1 MAFSDVYSAP
11 TPPPPPL
18 TKYDVFISFNGKDT
32 RNGFTSHL
40 HYALCRNQIETFID
54 YRIEKGGEIW
64 EELVQAIRESS
75 VYLIIFSEHYASSKW
90 CLRELA
96 EIIELTNMVEKG
108 HHHIIPV
115 FYRIEPTHVRKQT
128 GSYYSVF
135 AEYDRNL
142 DNRLVRQWRKA
153 LFQAAN
159 ISGFE
164 YNHHHSRTESD
175 LIEGIVQMIIRK
187 LDQKY
192 TSELRSPFI
201 HDQNYASIESVLI
214 NSQDVR
220 TIGIWGM
227 GGIGK
232 TTIAAAIF
240 QEFSPK
246 YEGSCFLANVR
257 EESSRHGLNYIFNRL
272 LSELLQEHVHITTP
286 KIVSSAIIRR
296 LRRKKVFIVLDDV
309 NTSEL
314 LENLLGVGQDYLG
327 LGSKVIVTTRD
338 KHVLLSRSVDH
349 IHEVM
354 EMNEENSLKLFS
366 LNAFNRNHPPEN
378 GYWDLS
384 KRALAYARGNP
395 LALKVLGSFLH
406 SKTEK
411 EWDNALTKLKR
422 IPNADIQK
430 VLRLSFNELDDTEKD
445 IFLDIACFFKGEEK
459 EKVIRILNE
468 CGFFADIGIRN
479 LLDKALISI
488 ATNKSIQMHDL
499 IQEMGHKIVCEE
511 SFKNPGKRSRVWHP
525 DEVCDI
531 LENDKGSATIETIYL
546 DMTQRTEICISSG
559 AFRKMPKLRLLAFAS
574 SSIDYGRKRVD
585 YTLSLP
591 TNLELPNNLR
601 YIQWDRCPLKSLSTT
616 SWPNKLVE
624 LSMPYS
630 NVEKLWDGPQS
641 LPSLEEVFLSGSKR
655 MIECPDFS
663 GAPNLKTIWLNQC
676 ESLLHVHPSIF
687 SLPKLDYL
695 AVYGCKKLKSLSSNN
710 CPLSLRSVVAYNCPN
725 LEEFS
730 IPISKNQSNI
740 HVHLRSTALKQ
751 LPSSIVHLQD
761 LTNFSFPIS
770 DLLMALPEKFTNQIM
785 LSDPNNKEYD
795 SVATLRRIL
804 PSPMFH
810 YLKELKF
817 DGCQS
822 LIELPDNIS
831 LLSSLLVIRL
841 HNTNIMTFPEN
852 IKTLPRLKIVLLCH
866 CERLQYVPALPPSVH
881 HFKAWD
887 CKSLRTVSSSTSELK
902 RQHGTTFIFVNCL
915 KLDEESCNTIL
926 EDAIVRMD
934 TRAKTQQLS
943 PRLEENRNEEC
954 TVVDDDDGFLSE
966 DNANVGKVCYFL
978 PSRGSKL
985 GGLFHRGSSQNSISI
1000 QLPQG
1005 SNFFGFIFYLVVP
1018 PIQPCN
1024 TGGDLDIRFG
1034 FECYLET
1041 SWGQRTHIA
1050 SSSLIEWSCE
1060 FYYGYQMNLL
1070 SDHVLLW
1077 YDSQCCK
1084 QIMEIIR
1091 GRKAIDDD
1099 DKNANLEVKFFARLP
1114 NKEEVVIKEC
1124 GIRWIYTNMEKESRV
1139 CRFKRSRQVFELE
1152 EKDLESDDEGEEL
1165 VPPAKK
1171 FKNSLMEVESV
1182 ENLRKKLEQLLHIQ
1196 FDGGFLNAEIKL
1208 GYNV

>member
-1 MAFSDVYSAP
+1 MAFSDVYSPP

-40 HYALCRNQIETFID
+40 HSALCRNQIETFID

-64 EELVQAIRESS
+64 EELVQAIRDSS
-75 VYLIIFSEHYASSKW
+75 VYLVIFSEHYASSKW

-96 EIIELTNMVEKG
+96 EIIELTNMMEKG
-108 HHHIIPV
+108 HHRIIPV

-128 GSYYSVF
+128 GSYYNVF
-135 AEYDRNL
+135 ADYDRNL
-142 DNRLVRQWRKA
+142 NYRLVRQWRKA
-153 LFQAAN
+153 LFHAAN

-164 YNHHHSRTESD
+164 YQPHHSRTESD
-175 LIEGIVQMIIRK
+175 LIEGIVQMIVRK

-192 TSELRSPFI
+192 TNELRSPFI
-201 HDQNYASIESVLI
+201 YDQNYACIESVL
-214 NSQDVR
+214 SHSKEVR

-272 LSELLQEHVHITTP
+272 LSELLHEHVHITTP

-499 IQEMGHKIVCEE
+499 LQEMGHKIVCEE
-511 SFKNPGKRSRVWHP
+511 SLKNPGKRSRVWHP
-525 DEVCDI
+525 DEICDI
-531 LENDKGSATIETIYL
+531 LKNDQGSATIETIYL
-546 DMTQRTEICISSG
+546 DMTERTEICISSD
-559 AFRKMPKLRLLAFAS
+559 ALRKMPKLRLLAFANHNG
-574 SSIDYGRKRVD
+574 YGQKRVD

-591 TNLELPNNLR
+591 TNLELPNDLR
-601 YIQWDRCPLKSLSTT
+601 YIQWDGCPLKSLSTT
-616 SWPNKLVE
+616 SWPSKLVE

-630 NVEKLWDGPQS
+630 DLEKLWDEP
-641 LPSLEEVFLSGSKR
+641 LNFPSLELIYLASSKQ
-655 MIECPDFS
+655 MIECPDLS
-663 GAPNLKTIWLNQC
+663 GAPNLKEVWVNGCDKLTHL
-676 ESLLHVHPSIF
+676 HPSIL
-687 SLPKLDYL
+687 SLPKLSGL
-695 AVYGCKKLKSLSSNN
+695 CVFGCTELKSLSCTTCS
-710 CPLSLRSVVAYNCPN
+710 PSLRDVVAYNCPN
-725 LEEFS
+725 LQEFS
-730 IPISKNQSNI
+730 IPISKDNSHINL
-740 HVHLRSTALKQ
+740 HLRSTALKQ
-751 LPSSIVHLQD
+751 LPSSIAHLQNLD
-761 LTNFSFPIS
+761 NFSFPIN
-770 DLLMALPEKFTNQIM
+770 DLLMDLPEKFTNQII
-785 LSDPNNKEYD
+785 LSDPDNHECD
-795 SVATLRRIL
+795 TVATLSTIL

-817 DGCQS
+817 DRCPS
-822 LIELPDNIS
+822 LTELPDNIS
-831 LLSSLLVIRL
+831 LLSSLLLITI
-841 HNTNIMTFPEN
+841 HDTNIMTFPES
-852 IKTLPRLKIVLLCH
+852 IKNFPRLKLLFICH
-866 CERLQYVPALPPSVH
+866 CERLQLVPELPPSLQA
-881 HFKAWD
+881 FKAWD
-887 CKSLRTVSSSTSELK
+887 CKSLRTVSSSREQLK
-902 RQHGTTFIFVNCL
+902 RQQGTTFAFLNCV
-915 KLDEESCNTIL
+915 KLEEESCFTIL
-926 EDAIVRMD
+926 KDSIVR
-934 TRAKTQQLS
+934 AEAQQLS
-943 PRLEENRNEEC
+943 PRLEENRNEEFI
-954 TVVDDDDGFLSE
+954 DDYGDSFLSE
-966 DNANVGKVCYFL
+966 HDVSVGKVCYFL
-978 PSRGSKL
+978 PIRGSKL
-985 GGLFHRGSSQNSISI
+985 DDLFHHCSSQNSISI
-1000 QLPQG
+1000 QLPLS
-1005 SNFFGFIFYLVVP
+1005 SNFSGFIFYLVVP
-1018 PIQPCN
+1018 PIQPCDK
-1024 TGGDLDIRFG
+1024 GDIEMSFG

-1041 SWGQRTHIA
+1041 SWGQRIHKA
-1050 SSSLIEWSCE
+1050 SSCSLRWRNCVYIG
-1060 FYYGYQMNLL
+1060 FQMNLL

-1099 DKNANLEVKFFARLP
+1099 DQNSNLEVKFFARLP

-1124 GIRWIYTNMEKESRV
+1124 GIRWIYTNMEKDSRG

-1152 EKDLESDDEGEEL
+1152 EKGLESDDAGEEL

-1171 FKNSLMEVESV
+1171 FKHSLMEVESV

-1196 FDGGFLNAEIKL
+1196 FDGGFLSAEIKL

>member
-164 YNHHHSRTESD
+164 YNHHHNSSVACVDGGSDALEDDDSMTERTGY
-175 LIEGIVQMIIRK
+175 LIKRI
-187 LDQKY
+187 
-192 TSELRSPFI
+192 
-201 HDQNYASIESVLI
+201 SVLI
-214 NSQDVR
+214 NSQEVR

-338 KHVLLSRSVDH
+338 KHVFLSRSVDH

-411 EWDNALTKLKR
+411 EWDNALTRGFLM
-422 IPNADIQK
+422 Q
-430 VLRLSFNELDDTEKD
+430 
-445 IFLDIACFFKGEEK
+445 IF
-459 EKVIRILNE
+459 RRY
-468 CGFFADIGIRN
+468 IGIRN

-630 NVEKLWDGPQS
+630 NVEKLWDGPQQHALQRLLYPYILS

-676 ESLLHVHPSIF
+676 ESLPHVHPSIF

-1050 SSSLIEWSCE
+1050 NN
-1060 FYYGYQMNLL
+1060 GNNQ
-1070 SDHVLLW
+1070 
-1077 YDSQCCK
+1077 
-1084 QIMEIIR
+1084 
-1091 GRKAIDDD
+1091 
-1099 DKNANLEVKFFARLP
+1099 
-1114 NKEEVVIKEC
+1114 
-1124 GIRWIYTNMEKESRV
+1124 
-1139 CRFKRSRQVFELE
+1139 
-1152 EKDLESDDEGEEL
+1152 
-1165 VPPAKK
+1165 
-1171 FKNSLMEVESV
+1171 
-1182 ENLRKKLEQLLHIQ
+1182 RKKGH
-1196 FDGGFLNAEIKL
+1196 
-1208 GYNV
+1208 